1 MNRLQDW
8 NVEYSLHTF
17 IFRDTQQQYQYQS
30 VVGNRTGC
38 SIQFT
43 HTCLHGVAE
52 INVLI
57 LIIQESIYYTYFCK
71 RKINVMT
78 IVDHYGDIARQL
90 SLKISQNNH
99 SQCKLLEIINSDSYS
114 HFNIAFLLYNYCIIK
129 VYLFEFNKLIQQFW
143 ICSNSYKFLN

>member
-1 MNRLQDW
+1 MQ
-8 NVEYSLHTF
+8 NVASTLLFLEISNNNIIINQWQVTEQVVPFSSLTLACM
-17 IFRDTQQQYQYQS
+17 RA
-30 VVGNRTGC
+30 
-38 SIQFT
+38 
-43 HTCLHGVAE
+43 VAE